1 MNLTTAGPAGNQR
14 QARLIVRRRA
24 MAVALVLAA
33 AVAAGCSSTTAHHAT
48 GPVRRAVSLPLV
60 TSVAAGQ
67 TTWAVVPMGATSG
80 PNRFW
85 ELFALPAHA
94 TRWRLATPPDVATNG
109 AIALSVQGSQSL
121 VAGIHPSLLL
131 HFSPITSTA
140 DGGRNWATG
149 APDPG
154 LASVPDALAITPDA
168 TRLIALDRSGGAD
181 VATIRPTP
189 GGHGITGPTRWTTLV
204 SAKVLAATLPGR
216 TCKLTGLTAVAFASS
231 AMPLLGGDC
240 VQPGVA
246 GIFARVGATW
256 RAAGPSPA
264 SLPAALR
271 RQKIRVLRL
280 VRTGTRITALL
291 QFGTGS
297 TASLVSARANEPT
310 SAGRTSVASA
320 TAGAAGAGGAAGAAG
335 AAGASDDTWSL
346 SPPLRLAGLTVTSSS
361 FGKSGAAALTLA
373 RPGSSG
379 QHAQY
384 ISGPGALWHA
394 LPPLPTGHTLALA
407 LPASGDVDVLA
418 ADGSTLTVWQ
428 LRRGT
433 RWVQIQSTKV
443 PIQYGSSS

>member
-1 MNLTTAGPAGNQR
+1 MNLTPARPAGHLR
-14 QARLIVRRRA
+14 QARQTVRRRA
-24 MAVALVLAA
+24 IAVTLVLAA
-33 AVAAGCSSTTAHHAT
+33 AVSAGCSSAT
-48 GPVRRAVSLPLV
+48 VHRAAGPERRAVSLPLV

-94 TRWRLATPPDVATNG
+94 ARWRLATPPDVATNG

-168 TRLIALDRSGGAD
+168 TRLMALDRNGGAD
-181 VATIRPTP
+181 IATIQPAP

-204 SAKVLAATLPGR
+204 SAKALAATLPGR

-240 VQPGVA
+240 DQPGVA
-246 GIFARVGATW
+246 GIFARLGATW
-256 RAAGPSPA
+256 HAAGPSPA

-271 RQKIRVLRL
+271 RQKIQVLRL
-280 VRTGTRITALL
+280 VRTGTRITALF
-291 QFGTGS
+291 QFGTGA

-310 SAGRTSVASA
+310 SAGRTSVAA
-320 TAGAAGAGGAAGAAG
+320 DGT
-335 AAGASDDTWSL
+335 GASDDTWSL
-346 SPPLRLAGLTVTSSS
+346 SAPLRLAGLTVTSSS
-361 FGKSGAAALTLA
+361 FSKSGATAVTLA
-373 RPGSSG
+373 RPGRSG

-394 LPPLPTGHTLALA
+394 LPALPTGHTLALA

-428 LRRGT
+428 LRRGI
-433 RWVQIQSTKV
+433 RWVQTQATKV